1 MASSL
6 PNTQKWQIQI
16 SGSPF
21 SPLEQNLHCSI
32 LSYSSFNYFNVIDP
46 DKKPFIRTW
55 SMSWSSSRKIAR
67 KSGVEFHSRPNFH
80 NPASPYILTLWVCSF
95 FYSHK
100 LFPNK
105 TVVAA
110 SVYLLASSVSQWLS
124 WMAWAFVLIGGGHN
138 SFSSKA
144 KKVRNFQ
151 VNVQKLRTTLIICFN
166 EAIKIVE

>member
-6 PNTQKWQIQI
+6 PNTQKWQVQI

-21 SPLEQNLHCSI
+21 LPLGQNLLFSI
-32 LSYSSFNYFNVIDP
+32 RSHSSFDKFNTIDKAALDP

-110 SVYLLASSVSQWLS
+110 SIYLLASSVSQWLS
-124 WMAWAFVLIGGGHN
+124 WMAWAFVLIRDGHN
-138 SFSSKA
+138 SFSS
-144 KKVRNFQ
+144 
-151 VNVQKLRTTLIICFN
+151 T
-166 EAIKIVE
+166 